1 MPAQIIER
9 PKRRRDH
16 ASSTDESMSAQIL
29 QFPSGQA
36 EDPDPATALA
46 RIVQSF
52 SKEQSLVLG
61 REVGVLSAAIAQE
74 VAAAEAQENPEG
86 MRPRHSERCATK
98 RTGGACDCDPP
109 WEAWVWSTF
118 DKKKIR
124 KTLPTRQAATKWRRK
139 HLGLAES
146 GQLRAPTKITL
157 AETAYT
163 WLEMARSGEI
173 LNRSGKQ
180 YKPSVLRTMEGD
192 YRLRLIPELGM
203 HFMSDIE
210 RPDLQARV
218 TVWQFKL
225 SASKV
230 HACVN
235 AARVLW
241 RDFDLVTGAHNAL
254 LTNPTKGLR
263 LPAVPLTRDRIAT
276 ADEAHRLIAAL
287 DEEEQALWGCAM
299 YAGLRLGELRA
310 LRAENIDLARKR
322 IKIAAGWDQY
332 EGEIDPKTEKG
343 KRTTVV
349 IELLEELLVRHLE
362 RTGRSGR
369 DLVFGRAPND
379 PFCPGT
385 VHNHAKKAWKEARQH
400 EDDEDVIPVGER
412 IHTIGLH
419 DSRHTAVSHMLD
431 AGITIDK
438 VSKFMG
444 HASITVTID
453 RYGHLLPGGEAEAA
467 ALLDEYHA
475 RRRRR

>member
-1 MPAQIIER
+1 MPAQITER
-9 PKRRRDH
+9 PKQRD
-16 ASSTDESMSAQIL
+16 AVAETTEKQAASAQIL
-29 QFPSGQA
+29 QFPSGQI

-46 RIVQSF
+46 RVIHSL
-52 SKEQSLVLG
+52 SKQQSLALSH
-61 REVGVLSAAIAQE
+61 EVGVLVSAIAQE
-74 VAAAEAQENPEG
+74 VPAAAEDNPEG

-146 GQLRAPTKITL
+146 GQLRAPARITL
-157 AETAYT
+157 AETATT
-163 WLEMARSGEI
+163 WLEMAGNEEI
-173 LNRSGKQ
+173 LNRSGKR
-180 YKPSVLRTMEGD
+180 YKPSALRTLEAD
-192 YRLRLIPELGM
+192 FRLRLIPDLGT

-210 RPDLQARV
+210 RPDLQGRI
-218 TVWQFKL
+218 TVWQSKL
-225 SASKV
+225 SPSKV

-241 RDFDLVTGAHNAL
+241 RDFDLVTGTHNVL
-254 LTNPTKGLR
+254 LTDPTKGLR
-263 LPAVPLTRDRIAT
+263 LPAIPLTRDRIAT

-287 DEEEQALWGCAM
+287 EEEDRALWGCAM

-310 LRAENIDLARKR
+310 LRAEKIDLALKR
-322 IKIAAGWDQY
+322 VSIHAGWDQY

-343 KRTTVV
+343 KRTAVV
-349 IELLEELLVRHLE
+349 IELLEHLLVGHLA

-369 DLVFGRAPND
+369 DLVFGRTASD

-385 VHNHAKKAWKEARQH
+385 IHKRARRTWKAARQR
-400 EDDEDVIPVGER
+400 EDEAGVIPEGER
-412 IHTIGLH
+412 IRPIGLH

-467 ALLDEYHA
+467 EILNEYHA
-475 RRRRR
+475 RRRR